1 MIHWTALFTMSSLA
15 CLTAFAGTFFLIKWL
30 NKKNILDIPDERTNH
45 SVPTPRGGGI
55 AVISTILLFLIIASF
70 YHEGLFAKIM
80 PIIIG
85 ATILSIL
92 SWIDDKRGLSPLIRF
107 STQIIT
113 ISIITLF
120 FMDKALFN
128 NDYIPYFIMVV
139 FVIILWTWFLN
150 LFNFMDGI
158 NGITSVETISIC
170 VGIVAIVSIKNLDS
184 HFAFISALCASSIL
198 GFLFWN
204 WGNAKIFLGD
214 VGSISMGFI
223 LGWLMLEIASKGYWS
238 PMIILSLYYL
248 FDSTYTITKRLLK
261 KEKIW
266 LPHSQHFYQKA
277 VRSGKSHANVTTA
290 ILITNIALI
299 ILAIVTSID
308 LKYNIE
314 GLILASII
322 LWGLISYLQSNI
334 KSDTD

>member
-1 MIHWTALFTMSSLA
+1 MAHWTALFIMSSLA
-15 CLTAFAGTFFLIKWL
+15 CTTSFIGTFFLIKWL
-30 NKKNILDIPDERTNH
+30 NKKNIMDIPDERTNH
-45 SVPTPRGGGI
+45 TIPTPRGGGL
-55 AVISTILLFLIIASF
+55 AVISTIIIFLTVASF
-70 YHEGLFAKIM
+70 YHEGLFSKIM
-80 PIIIG
+80 PIMFGTI
-85 ATILSIL
+85 ILSTL
-92 SWIDDKRGLSPLIRF
+92 SWIDDKKGLSPLIRF

-113 ISIITLF
+113 ISIITLVYL
-120 FMDKALFN
+120 DNKLFI
-128 NDYIPYFIMVV
+128 NDYIPYYAMVIFI
-139 FVIILWTWFLN
+139 ILLWTWFLN

-170 VGIVAIVSIKNLDS
+170 VGIIAIVSLANLDKQY
-184 HFAFISALCASSIL
+184 AFISALCASSIL

-223 LGWLMLEIASKGYWS
+223 LGWLMLELASKGYWS

-290 ILITNIALI
+290 ILINNIALI
-299 ILAIVTSID
+299 ILAIVTSMD

-314 GLILASII
+314 GLVLASII

-334 KSDTD
+334 NSDIN